1 MLNMIIFYLG
11 ILEGFVP
18 LKLSAKNTS
27 SASITPS
34 TYPLPKNVLIQ
45 SRILCLQKK
54 LVASAFFG

>member
-1 MLNMIIFYLG
+1 M
-11 ILEGFVP
+11 LEGFVP

-27 SASITPS
+27 SASTTPS

-54 LVASAFFG
+54 LVAMLFLQF

>member
-1 MLNMIIFYLG
+1 MPYIHWLSIFFLTCLPLLRERLS

-45 SRILCLQKK
+45 SRR
-54 LVASAFFG
+54 